1 MNNNL
6 LLVKTKSILPNF
18 DKKRNTNST
27 IKTLYRLRAKIKKI
41 HGILEFK
48 QELFLKPYIEQN
60 IDLQREVEKEGN

>member
-1 MNNNL
+1 M
-6 LLVKTKSILPNF
+6 TKKEIQIPLSKLEI
-18 DKKRNTNST
+18 
-27 IKTLYRLRAKIKKI
+27 LYRLRATIKKI

>member
-1 MNNNL
+1 M
-6 LLVKTKSILPNF
+6 TKKEIQIPLSKLEI
-18 DKKRNTNST
+18 
-27 IKTLYRLRAKIKKI
+27 LYRLRATIKKN